1 MRSGFVGVIG
11 RPNVGKS
18 TLINHIIGKK
28 IAITSSKPQTTRNI
42 IQGIYNEED
51 TQIVFVDTPGI
62 HKPTHKLGKYL
73 NEQAY
78 YTTSDTDLIL
88 FLIDASVSLGKGD
101 MYIIEKLIEK
111 QQETKKPVVLVMNKI
126 DKLTNDQ
133 ILVKINEYKDLYP
146 FDEIVP
152 VSAMKNKNI
161 DTLIK
166 VIKKYLPD
174 EIQYYD
180 KSDITN
186 KPITFTISEI
196 VREKVFEL
204 TEEEVPHS
212 ITCIVENMEKNNN
225 SYLIQVA
232 IIVDRDSLKKIVI
245 GKNGSK
251 LKEVG
256 IRARKELEELLGK
269 KVFLETY
276 VKTIKKW
283 RDKEKYLQEF
293 GFNDY
298 NNE

>member
-18 TLINHIIGKK
+18 TLINHIVGKK
-28 IAITSSKPQTTRNI
+28 IAITSSKPQTTRNM

-62 HKPTHKLGKYL
+62 HKPNHKLGKYL

-78 YTTSDTDLIL
+78 YTTGDTDLLL
-88 FLIDASVSLGKGD
+88 FVVDASVSLGKGD
-101 MYIIEKLIEK
+101 LYVLDRIKEV
-111 QQETKKPVVLVMNKI
+111 KKPVILVLNKI
-126 DKLTNDQ
+126 DQLSSDQ
-133 ILVKINEYKDLYP
+133 ILLKINEYKDLYD
-146 FDEIVP
+146 FAEIVP
-152 VSAMKNKNI
+152 VSAMKTKNI

-166 VIKKYLPD
+166 VIKNYLPD
-174 EIQYYD
+174 QIQYYD
-180 KSDITN
+180 KNDITN
-186 KPITFTISEI
+186 KPITFTIAEI

-212 ITCIVENMEKNNN
+212 LTCVVENIEKNNN

-269 KVFLETY
+269 KVYLETY
-276 VKTIKKW
+276 VKTIKNW

-293 GFNDY
+293 GFDDFKS
-298 NNE
+298 E

>member
-88 FLIDASVSLGKGD
+88 FLIDASVLLGKGD

-111 QQETKKPVVLVMNKI
+111 QQETKKPVILVMNKI